1 MSSRAGKMEKQ
12 VLKAQMPEQK
22 TKEMVVRIDV
32 ELWRTTSES
41 NVYSTYIVI
50 TGIPEDLPQEYEGTV
65 IKTAETQFAQAIN
78 QRLYLEF
85 YTLGKTSKDEHPM
98 FVNLSKVEALKVK
111 DIQKVN

>member
-12 VLKAQMPEQK
+12 ILKDAMPPQK
-22 TKEMVVRIDV
+22 TKDMAIRIDV
-32 ELWRTTSES
+32 ELWRKPGQSEEF
-41 NVYSTYIVI
+41 STYMLI